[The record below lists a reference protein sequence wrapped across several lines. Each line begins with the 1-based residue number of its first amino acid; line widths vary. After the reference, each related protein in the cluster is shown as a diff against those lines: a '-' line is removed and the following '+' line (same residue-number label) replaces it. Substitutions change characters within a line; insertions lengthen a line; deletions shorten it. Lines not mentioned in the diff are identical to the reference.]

1 MTITW
6 IELKTVLAIH
16 DFQISAHGG
25 APGVRDIGLIESALN
40 KPKHMLNY
48 GSYDIIDLAAAY
60 GFSLV
65 KNHGFIDGNK
75 RTAYVVTRLFLKLH
89 RMDFKALPVES
100 VCFKPNQAIKR
111 HFIEGAVAFRPT
123 QVLQFNCYV
132 SIWVVFSAKKFP
144 PVPKPN
150 NHSCF
155 V

>member
-40 KPKHMLNY
+40 EPKHMLNY

-100 VCFKPNQAIKR
+100 VF
-111 HFIEGAVAFRPT
+111 AFEKLGKGDFSQTGFTTWLRN
-123 QVLQFNCYV
+123 NC
-132 SIWVVFSAKKFP
+132 S
-144 PVPKPN
+144 
-150 NHSCF
+150 SCETDLF
-155 V
+155 